1 MYLPLFVPDFNVT
14 GSVTV
19 MTISNGFNIF
29 WSGVPETVQGY
40 DKNARQL
47 TSNYS
52 VVSLNINCV
61 VSNDLFWH
69 YFQKYLCHYD
79 TGI

>member
-1 MYLPLFVPDFNVT
+1 M
-14 GSVTV
+14 

-29 WSGVPETVQGY
+29 WSGVPATVQGY

-52 VVSLNINCV
+52 VVSLNFNCV
-61 VSNDLFWH
+61 VSNDF
-69 YFQKYLCHYD
+69 F
-79 TGI
+79 GIIFRSICVTMILGYNTML